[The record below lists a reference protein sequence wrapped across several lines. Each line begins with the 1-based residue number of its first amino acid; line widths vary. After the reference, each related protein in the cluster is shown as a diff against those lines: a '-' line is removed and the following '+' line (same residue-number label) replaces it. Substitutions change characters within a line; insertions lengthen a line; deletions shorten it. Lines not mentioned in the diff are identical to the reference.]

1 MKSFINKTHNSKPD
15 AANRSVANAVRHK
28 QSIFHANN
36 RTEATVQ
43 RKFQQIANNS
53 SLTNQFKFENNSS
66 LLQRQTPEEEELLQ
80 GKFNMLQRQALEE
93 EELMQGKFEPVQRI
107 EEEEELMQGKFESVQ
122 CFEEEEELL
131 QGKFE
136 PIRKKENTAGLPDKL
151 KSGMENLS
159 GMPLD
164 HVNVH
169 YNSAKPAA
177 VQAHAYAQGSEIYLA
192 SGQEKHLPHELGHVV
207 QQMEGRVTATTSVAG
222 VNVNDNPGLETE
234 ATQMGEKALQKMLE
248 E

>member
-1 MKSFINKTHNSKPD
+1 MKSFINKTHNLKPD

-66 LLQRQTPEEEELLQ
+66 LLQRQPLPEEEELLQ

-93 EELMQGKFEPVQRI
+93 EELMQGKFESVQRL
-107 EEEEELMQGKFESVQ
+107 EK
-122 CFEEEEELL
+122 EEELL
-131 QGKFE
+131 QAKFE
-136 PIRKKENTAGLPDKL
+136 PIQKKENTTGLPDKL

-164 HVNVH
+164 YVNVH